1 MPATDG
7 RARNADRNSPM
18 TLSPMTPRLV
28 IVLSLLAV
36 LMSVTAGAA
45 EQKACPIEPFDL
57 AAVEQLMSRAPGCD
71 AAMTIFNRCGVGTS
85 ADLHT
90 GDIATKKCEAAF
102 AGRLS
107 PAQTRAYARARHV
120 CATKYAHE
128 SGTMYRSFEAY
139 CVAQAAQRLA
149 LQVTRATAGR

>member
-1 MPATDG
+1 M
-7 RARNADRNSPM
+7 M
-18 TLSPMTPRLV
+18 PRLA
-28 IVLSLLAV
+28 ILSLLTALV
-36 LMSVTAGAA
+36 PATAGAA
-45 EQKACPIEPFDL
+45 GQKACPIEPFDL
-57 AAVEQLMSRAPGCD
+57 AAVEQRMSRAPGCD

-90 GDIATKKCEAAF
+90 GGIAIRKCEAAF

-107 PAQTRAYARARHV
+107 PAQTRAYARAKHV

-139 CVAQAAQRLA
+139 CAAQVAHRLA
-149 LQVTRATAGR
+149 RQVTRATAGK